1 MCDQF
6 VRAVGRSTAIATI
19 LISSA
24 SVVLAQP
31 QSPSASAPPPITR
44 RLTLDDA
51 VRLALE
57 QNLGIKIE
65 RYNPQIEDLSV
76 AQARGLWTPVLNST
90 FQGTHSNTPSTN
102 LFSGGLVSIIGGQVS
117 TGVGVSQSLKT
128 GTSYALAWNGS
139 RATSTNPFN
148 SYNPLVSSGLTFNI
162 TQPLLRNFK
171 IDTIRQ
177 QVETSM
183 RDRDASDLDLQ
194 ATIAQTTRSVSDAY
208 WDLTYQIDNLHA
220 FQQSLDLTRE
230 LLSDNEK
237 RVQAGTMASLDIVE
251 AQSEVARNEEL
262 VIVADSAMRQAEDN
276 LRVLIFD
283 PDAPDFWTVSIEP
296 IDVAPFQAQRVDL
309 DAAVRH
315 ALDARTDI
323 RQIKNTMARDDVNI
337 RYFQNQTLPEVNAQ
351 ASYTGN
357 AVGGVGVAP
366 PSYFPFALPIAQL
379 PEAGFPSVVGT
390 ALTGGYPTW
399 SVGVTVGYPIGK
411 SPSEASLARAKLQ
424 SSQAATQLKNL
435 ELQVVAQVRNVARQ
449 VETNQKRVDTTRAAR
464 ELAERRL
471 EVEQRKFAAGVQTN
485 FFVFQAQRD
494 LSQARV
500 AEAQA
505 TADYNKSLA
514 DFEAV
519 QLAPP
524 LGR

>member
-1 MCDQF
+1 MRHLL
-6 VRAVGRSTAIATI
+6 VRAFARLIAIATVLGSATSI
-19 LISSA
+19 L
-24 SVVLAQP
+24 LAQTP
-31 QSPSASAPPPITR
+31 APAPSGQPAPTR
-44 RLTLDDA
+44 RLSLDDA

-65 RYNPQIEDLSV
+65 RYNPQIQDLSV
-76 AQARGLWTPVLNST
+76 AQARGLWTPILSST
-90 FQGTHSNTPSTN
+90 FQGNHSNTPSTN
-102 LFSGGLVSIIGGQVS
+102 LFSGGLVSVVGASAS

-128 GTSYALAWNGS
+128 GASYALAWNGS
-139 RATSTNPFN
+139 RTTSNNPFN
-148 SYNPLVSSGLTFNI
+148 SYNPLISSGLTFNI

-171 IDTIRQ
+171 IDTVRQ
-177 QVETSM
+177 QIETSM

-194 ATIAQTTRSVSDAY
+194 ATIAQTTRNVRNAY
-208 WDLTYQIDNLHA
+208 WDLTYQIDNLDA
-220 FQQSLDLTRE
+220 FQQSLDLARE

-262 VIVADSAMRQAEDN
+262 VIVAESAMRQAEDD

-296 IDVAPFQAQRVDL
+296 IDIAPFQAQGVAL

-315 ALDARTDI
+315 ALDARTDL
-323 RQIKNTMARDDVNI
+323 RQIKNAIARDDVNI
-337 RYFQNQTLPEVNAQ
+337 RYFQNQALPEVNAQ
-351 ASYTGN
+351 AVYSGN
-357 AVGGVGVAP
+357 AVGGAALAP
-366 PSYFPFALPIAQL
+366 PTNFPFVLPSAHL
-379 PEAGFPSVVGT
+379 TDAGFPSVVGT
-390 ALTGGYPTW
+390 ALTAGYPTW
-399 SVGVTVGYPIGK
+399 TLGVTVGYPIGK

-424 SSQAATQLKNL
+424 SSQAATELKNL
-435 ELQVVAQVRNVARQ
+435 ELQVVAQVRDIARQ

-464 ELAERRL
+464 ELATRRL
-471 EVEQRKFAAGVQTN
+471 EVEQRKFAAGIQTN

-500 AEAQA
+500 AEARA

-519 QLAPP
+519 QLAP
-524 LGR
+524 LTR